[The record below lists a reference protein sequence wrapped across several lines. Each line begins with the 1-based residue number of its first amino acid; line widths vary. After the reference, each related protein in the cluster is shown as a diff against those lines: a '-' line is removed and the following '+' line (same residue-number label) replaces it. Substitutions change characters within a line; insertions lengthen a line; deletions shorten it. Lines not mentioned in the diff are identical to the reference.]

1 MRTRNDRTKKP
12 EKERRKV
19 VKSSPFV
26 NGIRNWYHACDKCGF
41 SPEERLCKMQDFF
54 CILTKNVSFED
65 YPPPSNYVK
74 GIPLV
79 TYEGI
84 LQNITLRFAAYK
96 LSKFSTYNQHSL
108 SNLCVKNFF
117 GDLTSME
124 FSGLGCPKST
134 DILRLMSHVIQLN
147 SHRLNPTR

>member
-1 MRTRNDRTKKP
+1 MS
-12 EKERRKV
+12 KV
-19 VKSSPFV
+19 FHFV

-54 CILTKNVSFED
+54 DILTKSVSFEE
-65 YPPPSNYVK
+65 YPPPYNYVK

-84 LQNITLRFAAYK
+84 LQNITLRFAVYK
-96 LSKFSTYNQHSL
+96 LSKFGTYNQHLL
-108 SNLCVKNFF
+108 STLCVENFF

-124 FSGLGCPKST
+124 FGRLRCPKSM
-134 DILRLMSHVIQLN
+134 DIPRLMSHIIQLN
-147 SHRLNPTR
+147 SDRLNPTR

>member
-1 MRTRNDRTKKP
+1 MIEQQKP
-12 EKERRKV
+12 EKECKKV
-19 VKSSPFV
+19 AKKFSICQW
-26 NGIRNWYHACDKCGF
+26 NKCNWYHACDKCGF
-41 SPEERLCKMQDFF
+41 APEERLCKMQDFF
-54 CILTKNVSFED
+54 DILTKNVSFEE

-96 LSKFSTYNQHSL
+96 LSKFGTYNQCSL
-108 SNLCVKNFF
+108 STLCMENFF

-134 DILRLMSHVIQLN
+134 DIPRLMSHVIQLN